1 MVAIKNGRQ
10 EELIW
15 ENNYREGR
23 RRRAW
28 RRRRRRWAW
37 PSAQKSAGNTNGVHS
52 KDWSYPAESAGHWR
66 SSTRGQ
72 SMTFNVPVSAKKKI
86 ISERGDLHANGPRA
100 YHLQLLRG
108 AVGSCALFSARVSF
122 SFLWFL
128 GQKKG
133 SNSRWIKGEWAAA
146 VLNSI
151 RERCH
156 FQTVRGQFF
165 FLEKIYSSP
174 FGSLFCFPRSPV
186 LIDAVRV
193 TIKQKSRDF
202 PISKKVSR
210 SQAHEES
217 VFKGNR
223 E

>member
-128 GQKKG
+128 GQKKEVTPVG
-133 SNSRWIKGEWAAA
+133 SKENGLLQSLTRFENGATSRQFED
-146 VLNSI
+146 NFFSSRRSI
-151 RERCH
+151 RLLLGR
-156 FQTVRGQFF
+156 
-165 FLEKIYSSP
+165 YSV
-174 FGSLFCFPRSPV
+174 FPV
-186 LIDAVRV
+186 LLFLL
-193 TIKQKSRDF
+193 TLC
-202 PISKKVSR
+202 
-210 SQAHEES
+210 ES
-217 VFKGNR
+217 L
-223 E
+223 